1 MANDNDSII
10 FDAVRTVFT
19 PAELALMA
27 GSIATPEQ
35 IAAKAAGL
43 TVTDKDGNPAD
54 PMPFTYALIVASN
67 FHTYDVW
74 KKIGL
79 QVKRGEKAMM
89 SVDLW
94 RFTEKPNKAERQA
107 AADAGEEEKPD
118 PHFYKKRC
126 ALFFRS
132 QVEKPQPVKVKTPE
146 EIREYNR
153 QLAEQRRARKAAA
166 QAAAQPAPTP
176 APAAPAP
183 APAPAALVPA
193 PVPVPVCDPVQLD
206 FASLA
211 AGIID

>member
-27 GSIATPEQ
+27 GTIATPEQ

-107 AADAGEEEKPD
+107 AADEGKEAQPN
-118 PHFYKKRC
+118 PHYYKKRC

-153 QLAEQRRARKAAA
+153 MLAEQRRARKAAA
-166 QAAAQPAPTP
+166 Q
-176 APAAPAP
+176 PAP
-183 APAPAALVPA
+183 APAPSAPAPAPVALVPA